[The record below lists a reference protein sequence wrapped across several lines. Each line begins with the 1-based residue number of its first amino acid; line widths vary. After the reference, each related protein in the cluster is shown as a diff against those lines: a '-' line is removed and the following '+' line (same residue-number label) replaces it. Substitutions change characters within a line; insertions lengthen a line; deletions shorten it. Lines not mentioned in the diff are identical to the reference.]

1 MKQTYL
7 VTGGAGF
14 IGSHI
19 AEYLVQEGHEVRV
32 IDNLYSGRKEN
43 LSDFID
49 EIEFIEGSILDK
61 ALLEKAMNGVDIVF
75 HQAARPSVPVSIND
89 PLGTNETNITGTL
102 MVFEVAH
109 KAGVKRVV
117 YASSSSVYG
126 DSPTLPKVET
136 MVTNPL
142 SPYAAQKMMCEKYGK
157 LYSDI
162 FGLET
167 VGLRYFNVFG
177 PRQNPDSEYAAV
189 IPKFIKKIKAGE
201 PVTIFGDGET
211 SRDFTYIDNVVHGNI
226 CAGNA
231 ESVSGEVFN
240 IALGDEISLNDLVKR
255 IDAICDTETDITYE
269 DFRAGD
275 VKHSCADI
283 TKAKE
288 KLSFEPSIP
297 FDEGLQK
304 TSETL

>member
-19 AEYLVQEGHEVRV
+19 AEYLVQEGHEVRI
-32 IDNLYSGRKEN
+32 IDNLSSGRKEN

>member
-19 AEYLVQEGHEVRV
+19 AEYLVQEGHEVRI
-32 IDNLYSGRKEN
+32 IDNLSSGRKEN

-275 VKHSCADI
+275 IKHSCADI

-288 KLSFEPSIP
+288 KLKFEPKIP
-297 FDEGLQK
+297 FDDGLQK